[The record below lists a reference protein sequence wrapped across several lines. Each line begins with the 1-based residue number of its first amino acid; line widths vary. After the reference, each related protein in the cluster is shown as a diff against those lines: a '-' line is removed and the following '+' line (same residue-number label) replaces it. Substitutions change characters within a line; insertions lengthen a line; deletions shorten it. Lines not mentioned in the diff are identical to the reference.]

1 MIDQKLAESVE
12 RPKIGERVTVH
23 NFWVRHAQ
31 KTSGAIANKEATA
44 VSTSSISEK
53 GVIQSHD
60 FGLKVEGQ
68 SDGAKAYISDS
79 KRTSETVENILKGYQ
94 EANKDAPI
102 RESFRVKNELSMSFP
117 PDFLKLYD
125 EKFVVERKKIM
136 KEKGISVEFSTLSP
150 NQQEEIA
157 EVAEEP
163 VIMEWLS
170 GDDNELARLY
180 PPEKVA
186 SKFAVL
192 FNRRHERLA
201 TKLYSDSKL
210 DLFHITHKTIT
221 EPFLVSGVLIRKSD
235 NHRITRVEEL
245 GGSLEVLGNWEST
258 VSTDEAGESAVAV
271 TIRGIEYT
279 IDNNRLRELLN
290 YGKEETHS

>member
-1 MIDQKLAESVE
+1 
-12 RPKIGERVTVH
+12 
-23 NFWVRHAQ
+23 
-31 KTSGAIANKEATA
+31 
-44 VSTSSISEK
+44 
-53 GVIQSHD
+53 
-60 FGLKVEGQ
+60 
-68 SDGAKAYISDS
+68 
-79 KRTSETVENILKGYQ
+79 
-94 EANKDAPI
+94 
-102 RESFRVKNELSMSFP
+102 
-117 PDFLKLYD
+117 
-125 EKFVVERKKIM
+125 M